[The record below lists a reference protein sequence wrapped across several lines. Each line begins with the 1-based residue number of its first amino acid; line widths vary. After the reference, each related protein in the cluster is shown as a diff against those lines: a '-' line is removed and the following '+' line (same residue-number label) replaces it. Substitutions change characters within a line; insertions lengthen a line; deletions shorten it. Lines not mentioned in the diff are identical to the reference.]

1 MSPCNDNKTAEQ
13 DDDLRERWDIIP
25 LNSWRRQGAPHPAR
39 SRFFMIVDTRQVA
52 AALLAL
58 AIALPV
64 AANPET
70 TADKSNQ
77 IAELIDL
84 HDLKTSVS
92 IGNYYLKQE
101 SLLAIRALLARLGR
115 EQNLGPDWNPANP
128 YWRRVEGQ
136 LLGPVMARISEEFAS
151 LDWLR
156 PQWHDLDN
164 REFSSKELALLLTH
178 LRSDVGRKQVKIMD
192 HTVSTHV
199 MMALSFSGKLKDV
212 AGVEVDRTRMQDL
225 WNAEDADMRFSIQ
238 DATNV
243 EGQRFALS
251 PLGKKYFV
259 TAILK
264 LTGIVNRR
272 IDEVAGMLPKQV
284 DAYADQVRP
293 LLEEFKSGRG

>member
-1 MSPCNDNKTAEQ
+1 
-13 DDDLRERWDIIP
+13 
-25 LNSWRRQGAPHPAR
+25 
-39 SRFFMIVDTRQVA
+39 MIVGTRQVA

-64 AANPET
+64 AANAEN
-70 TADKSNQ
+70 ARNKSDQ

-84 HDLKTSVS
+84 HDLTTSVS

-101 SLLAIRALLARLGR
+101 SLLSVRALLARLGR
-115 EQNLGPDWNPANP
+115 EQNLGPEWNPANP
-128 YWRRVEGQ
+128 HWRRAEGH
-136 LLGPVMARISEEFAS
+136 LLGPVMARIAEEFAS

-164 REFSSKELALLLTH
+164 REFSSEELDVLLTH
-178 LRSDVGRKQVKIMD
+178 LRSDVGRKQVRIMD

-199 MMALSFSGKLKDV
+199 MMTLSFSGKLKDV
-212 AGVEVDRTRMQDL
+212 AGVEVDRTRMQYL
-225 WNAEDADMRFSIQ
+225 WNAEDAEMRFSIQ
-238 DATNV
+238 DAANG

-272 IDEVAGMLPKQV
+272 IEEVAGTLPKQV
-284 DAYADQVRP
+284 DACADQVRP
-293 LLEEFKSGRG
+293 LLVEFMSGRG

>member
-1 MSPCNDNKTAEQ
+1 
-13 DDDLRERWDIIP
+13 
-25 LNSWRRQGAPHPAR
+25 
-39 SRFFMIVDTRQVA
+39 MIVDIRQIA

-58 AIALPV
+58 AIALPA
-64 AANPET
+64 AANPQT
-70 TADKSNQ
+70 VAVKSEQ
-77 IAELIDL
+77 ISELIAL

-115 EQNLGPDWNPANP
+115 EQNLGPGWNSANA
-128 YWRRVEGQ
+128 YWRRAEEQ
-136 LLGPVMARISEEFAS
+136 LLGPVTASVAEEFAN

-164 REFSSKELALLLTH
+164 REFSSEELDVLLTH

-212 AGVEVDRTRMQDL
+212 AGAEADRTRMQDL
-225 WNAEDADMRFSIQ
+225 WNAEDAQMRFSIE

-272 IDEVAGMLPKQV
+272 IDEVAGTLPRQV
-284 DAYADQVRP
+284 GAYAGQVQP

>member
-1 MSPCNDNKTAEQ
+1 
-13 DDDLRERWDIIP
+13 
-25 LNSWRRQGAPHPAR
+25 
-39 SRFFMIVDTRQVA
+39 MIVDTRQVT

-58 AIALPV
+58 VIALPV

-70 TADKSNQ
+70 AADKSGQ

-101 SLLAIRALLARLGR
+101 SLLAVRALLARLGR
-115 EQNLGPDWNPANP
+115 QQNLGPEWNSADPH
-128 YWRRVEGQ
+128 WRRAEEQ
-136 LLGPVMARISEEFAS
+136 LLGPVMAIITEQFAN
-151 LDWLR
+151 LDWLM
-156 PQWHDLDN
+156 PQWHDLDD
-164 REFSSKELALLLTH
+164 REFSSEELDVLLTH

-212 AGVEVDRTRMQDL
+212 AGVEADRKRMQKL
-225 WNAEDADMRFSIQ
+225 WNEEDAEMRFSIE

-284 DAYADQVRP
+284 DAYAEQVRP